1 MVCRARLGVE
11 RLDDRA
17 VPAFLAPI
25 SSTGGGSAVAAGDVN
40 HDTRDDI
47 AVITTNKV
55 ISVSLSNGDG
65 TFRLADKVSGAKGY
79 YRTGFHLIDM
89 NHDGNLD
96 IVLSQASQ
104 KYRKACCSLFGPI
117 YEQTIF
123 SNVWLGRGDGT
134 FGRVST
140 TTRVVTLSAPLNHD
154 YILTGTFADVNRDD
168 KPDEIWLGAPGILN
182 VRLSNGDGTYQ
193 LPRTFDA
200 GPAPETLAVGDFDG
214 DGWVDVIVV
223 NAQPSSAPTLSVLIN
238 DRTW

>member
-1 MVCRARLGVE
+1 
-11 RLDDRA
+11 
-17 VPAFLAPI
+17 
-25 SSTGGGSAVAAGDVN
+25 
-40 HDTRDDI
+40 
-47 AVITTNKV
+47 
-55 ISVSLSNGDG
+55 
-65 TFRLADKVSGAKGY
+65 
-79 YRTGFHLIDM
+79 M
-89 NHDGNLD
+89 NHDGNLS

-238 DRTW
+238 DRTSEWQAVGGDLAARRSPRRPGTARAPGLRVRTDVPFILPQTAVI